1 MSPDRLWPVVKKNSG
16 PPIRRRPG
24 NPEAERFPDI
34 LSEIAGGPKALIRMG
49 LHETGE
55 DPTKERKLQ

>member
-1 MSPDRLWPVVKKNSG
+1 MKNSG

-34 LSEIAGGPKALIRMG
+34 LSEIAGGPTALIHVG

-55 DPTKERKLQ
+55 DLTKELKLQ